1 MRDVITVLTFWD
13 FLSRLLGWPLSVD
26 WPAHGSHQLDGRW
39 TAMPENPAAERRG
52 GRKELCIKH

>member
-13 FLSRLLGWPLSVD
+13 FLSRFLDWPLSVD

-39 TAMPENPAAERRG
+39 TAMPENPAKQREEEV
-52 GRKELCIKH
+52 GRNDV